1 MNDDKVTQEMI
12 DFIKEKE
19 NAIVSA
25 KMTGDSKAKGDVV
38 KAIIDELVKKVPNE
52 D

>member
-1 MNDDKVTQEMI
+1 MNDKEIEEIII
-12 DFIKEKE
+12 DFIKDKE
-19 NAIVSA
+19 RDIVNA

-38 KAIIDELVKKVPNE
+38 KSIIDLLEKEVPNE